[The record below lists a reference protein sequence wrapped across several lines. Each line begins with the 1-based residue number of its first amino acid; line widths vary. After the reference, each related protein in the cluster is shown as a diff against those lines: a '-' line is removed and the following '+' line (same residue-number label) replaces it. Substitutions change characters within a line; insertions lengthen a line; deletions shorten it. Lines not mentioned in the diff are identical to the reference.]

1 MFTRL
6 CFKYIL
12 IFANRYSTK
21 PILLIEDMALLFK
34 YRCCN
39 DVSFRRCPDNDSIPL

>member
-6 CFKYIL
+6 CFIYIL
-12 IFANRYSTK
+12 IFANRYLTK

-34 YRCCN
+34 YRCC
-39 DVSFRRCPDNDSIPL
+39 SLRRFPYNYIISL